1 VQEVP
6 TLQSS
11 PLFLVA
17 ESYGGKYAATLG
29 VSVARA
35 ISAAEINLTL
45 GGKDLD
51 HSVRQQVTKQSRISP
66 LLFLCVSSSSQLL
79 LFCDRR
85 RPRRQ
90 LDLAGR
96 FHCEGTLP
104 RKIKRVPNLPSPIDF
119 VHVSF
124 VPLVFFLMQL
134 SYGRL
139 LQDISRLDSA
149 GANEANR

>member
-1 VQEVP
+1 
-6 TLQSS
+6 
-11 PLFLVA
+11 
-17 ESYGGKYAATLG
+17 

-96 FHCEGTLP
+96 FRCEGTLP
-104 RKIKRVPNLPSPIDF
+104 RKIKRVPNPRHRSILCMFHSFPWSFFFHAALVRPASPRHLEAGQRRRQRSKQVI
-119 VHVSF
+119 
-124 VPLVFFLMQL
+124 L
-134 SYGRL
+134 SSIYYLGPV
-139 LQDISRLDSA
+139 
-149 GANEANR
+149 